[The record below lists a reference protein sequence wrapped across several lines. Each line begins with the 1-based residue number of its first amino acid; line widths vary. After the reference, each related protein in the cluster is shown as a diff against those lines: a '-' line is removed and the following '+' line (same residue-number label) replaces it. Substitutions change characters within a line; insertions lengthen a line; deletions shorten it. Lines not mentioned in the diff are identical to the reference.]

1 MTELTIRPSV
11 KAPVDI
17 LAVMSAYS
25 RAWAEHDPARIA
37 SLHTEDTTFHMHIG
51 TPPVSGRLA
60 MQDACADIFAMYRNF
75 TVIVRRIISGDSH
88 WLLEWTMSAVM
99 SVQRGGED
107 VEVPVTVDC
116 VDVVM
121 VSAEGLVASKDTYM
135 DVAHVNA
142 VMSQL

>member
-1 MTELTIRPSV
+1 MTELTVLASV
-11 KAPVDI
+11 QAPVDI
-17 LAVMSAYS
+17 LAVMDAYS
-25 RAWAEHDPARIA
+25 RAWAEHDSARIA
-37 SLHTEDTTFHMHIG
+37 SLHTEDTTFDMHIG

-60 MQDACADIFAMYRNF
+60 MQDACADIFAMYKNF
-75 TVIVRRIISGDSH
+75 TVIVRRVICGDSH
-88 WLLEWTMSAVM
+88 WLLEWTMSAAI

-107 VEVPVTVDC
+107 VEVPITVDC
-116 VDVVM
+116 VDVVV